1 MYRSRIAWSVLRS
14 LINSV
19 LCVQGTKEHK
29 MARTW
34 WGCRMRLKPKATGF
48 VNREVWL
55 TGLVNREERNP
66 IAVDG
71 DMVTRKNFL
80 ILLLF

>member
-1 MYRSRIAWSVLRS
+1 
-14 LINSV
+14 
-19 LCVQGTKEHK
+19 
-29 MARTW
+29 
-34 WGCRMRLKPKATGF
+34 MRLKPKATGF